1 MTASANLPIDEGYG
15 IASLFFSDEN
25 DETEQT
31 AEIKHDIEGLRDELK
46 TIRDRMD
53 HFEEKL
59 AELISKKNEAPTHNL
74 LLGPSAKSFSEIE
87 LPESGAPVENEQES
101 VIGET
106 ELNQV
111 FGDFD
116 KPEEIDSLKRQLED
130 KLRNAEV
137 EMSIQRARV
146 FQQRAELEEMR
157 LQLEQREQAIRKSV
171 AKQSGEDRW
180 DRHFGYVRKK

>member
-1 MTASANLPIDEGYG
+1 MTANANLPLDEGYG
-15 IASLFFSDEN
+15 IASLFFSDESEES
-25 DETEQT
+25 DQT
-31 AEIKHDIEGLRDELK
+31 GEIKQDIQGLREELK
-46 TIRDRMD
+46 TIRDRMEL
-53 HFEEKL
+53 FEDKL
-59 AELISKKNEAPTHNL
+59 TDLVNKKSESPGHNM
-74 LLGPSAKSFSEIE
+74 LLGPSAKSFSEIDLSDPAPE
-87 LPESGAPVENEQES
+87 LAEDQDG

-111 FGDFD
+111 FDHLG

-171 AKQSGEDRW
+171 AKQSEEDRW
-180 DRHFGYVRKK
+180 DRHFGFARKK